1 MLFGAKSEK
10 LSLQLEQLE
19 LQLEE
24 LESTQGAAEVRAEQA
39 PKAPRT
45 RPKTARKPL
54 PEHLPREVIN
64 HSPKQD
70 CCPDCGRGLRNFG
83 EDISEVLEYIPDITS
98 R

>member
-24 LESTQGAAEVRAEQA
+24 LESTQGGAEVRAEQA
-39 PKAPRT
+39 PKTQDAAEKSPQAP
-45 RPKTARKPL
+45 ARASSARGDQPL
-54 PEHLPREVIN
+54 SETGLL
-64 HSPKQD
+64 S
-70 CCPDCGRGLRNFG
+70 GLRRW
-83 EDISEVLEYIPDITS
+83 LAQL